1 MPDLG
6 APMSYLTLAEGATV
20 YSSDGHELGRVQHV
34 LADVDDDIFD
44 GIILDAREAKGSR
57 FVDAPYVA
65 DIYERGVVLSLDA
78 QAASDLP
85 EPSENPPELGVH
97 PDDTHEG
104 DLRRKLRDAW
114 DRISGNY

>member
-1 MPDLG
+1 
-6 APMSYLTLAEGATV
+6 MSYITLEEGTAV
-20 YSSDGHELGRVQHV
+20 YTSDGRGLGHVRHV

-44 GIILDAREAKGSR
+44 GIVIEAGEPPGGHR
-57 FVDAPYVA
+57 FVDAPQVA
-65 DIYERGVVLSLDA
+65 DIYERGVVLSLDVA
-78 QAASDLP
+78 GAEALP

-104 DLRRKLRDAW
+104 ELRRKLRDAW